1 VLRPLSTQDALH
13 FCQLFFNMVISNGL
27 PFSFTENP
35 ETRELFKFCISAV
48 KLPSAKALSGSV
60 LKNASKELVEKN
72 IAIAQKDLD
81 GVTAVFDGWTNV
93 RSEHLFGVVF
103 ITSEGKTITW
113 GAKDISFERS
123 KTQNVIRHIKDVMEE
138 AHKHKINIKC
148 FVSDSAGE
156 YAAARYYIILLK
168 LF

>member
-35 ETRELFKFCISAV
+35 ETHELFKFYILAV
-48 KLPSAKALSGSV
+48 KLPSAKALFGSV

-81 GVTAVFDGWTNV
+81 EVTAVFN
-93 RSEHLFGVVF
+93 R
-103 ITSEGKTITW
+103 
-113 GAKDISFERS
+113 
-123 KTQNVIRHIKDVMEE
+123 
-138 AHKHKINIKC
+138 
-148 FVSDSAGE
+148 
-156 YAAARYYIILLK
+156 
-168 LF
+168 

>member
-1 VLRPLSTQDALH
+1 
-13 FCQLFFNMVISNGL
+13 MIISNGL
-27 PFSFTENP
+27 PFTFAENP
-35 ETRELFKFCISAV
+35 ETRELFKFCIPAV
-48 KLPSAKALSGSV
+48 KLPSAKALSGTV

-72 IAIAQKDLD
+72 IVIAQKDLD
-81 GVTAVFDGWTNV
+81 GVTAVFGGWTNV
-93 RSEHLFGVVF
+93 RSEHLLFGVVF

-113 GAKDISFERS
+113 GAKDISSERS
-123 KTQNVIRHIKDVMEE
+123 KTQNVISHIKDIMEE

-148 FVSDSAGE
+148 FVSDSAEE